1 MKLKLQEICRV
12 QMGYSFR
19 SRLERTVSDSCIRVI
34 QMKDISESGHLIK
47 EDIFCIEM
55 KNIKPGYLL
64 NKGDIIFK
72 SRGNLN
78 TAALVSEDLGKTIA
92 ASPLTV
98 LKVKGKNVLP
108 AYLAWYINQ
117 PMVQKLLEAKAGG
130 TSVRMINIADLGALE
145 VSIPPIETQKKII
158 GIFELF
164 QREQAL
170 VQEITVKRKK
180 LYETLFKRIVNSK
193 IKEGGGFYGK
203 AAF

>member
-55 KNIKPGYLL
+55 KDIKSGYLL

-117 PMVQKLLEAKAGG
+117 PAAQKQLESKAGG

-145 VSIPPIETQKKII
+145 VPIPPIETQKKII
-158 GIFELF
+158 SISELF

-170 VQEITVKRKK
+170 MLEVALKRKK
-180 LYETLFKRIVNSK
+180 LYETLFTRIINSK
-193 IKEGGGFYGK
+193 IKEAGGFYGK